1 MAHYRGDGGKTLD
14 EAVREKNLSR
24 KVELI
29 LDALVL
35 QERELNHVFAHLGP
49 ENFDEYGLRKLGEE
63 IGCTE

>member
-14 EAVREKNLSR
+14 QAVREKNLGR

-29 LDALVL
+29 IDALIL
-35 QERELNHVFAHLGP
+35 QNRELEHTLGHLGP

>member
-14 EAVREKNLSR
+14 QAVREPDLGR

-29 LDALVL
+29 IDALLL
-35 QERELNHVFAHLGP
+35 QGRELEHVLGHLGP
-49 ENFDEYGLRKLGEE
+49 ENFDEYGLKKMREE